1 MKTKYYR
8 IQINIDG
15 KWQDLSDI
23 EYTEAEANESLARF
37 KNTPHTFR
45 KKFIKQQET
54 IILTINN

>member
-1 MKTKYYR
+1 MKTKYYH
-8 IQINIDG
+8 IQVKVDG

-23 EYTEAEANESLARF
+23 EYTEAEANESLASF

-54 IILTINN
+54 IILTIKH

>member
-1 MKTKYYR
+1 MKSKYYHL
-8 IQINIDG
+8 QVKVDG

-54 IILTINN
+54 ITLTIKH